1 MSVSVP
7 VTHPDLPEK
16 TGEEAGRCRGCY
28 VSVER
33 VRETEGG
40 KKVEWRMATASHAGG
55 KSCMP
60 STLARANGLGN
71 VPMFVS
77 NNQMPAKISED
88 VPSFLKWLDKK
99 FPQ

>member
-1 MSVSVP
+1 M
-7 VTHPDLPEK
+7 THPDLPEK
-16 TGEEAGRCRGCY
+16 KGEESGHCRGCY

-55 KSCMP
+55 
-60 STLARANGLGN
+60 N

-88 VPSFLKWLDKK
+88 VPSFLNWLDKK